1 MALILDSGVL
11 NVLVGILNSNIQK
24 SRISIPALAIRVNQ
38 NFQCMMMDENILGA
52 WCTLVRVT
60 EEGKYP
66 GALHLACFSSHVR
79 YTGG

>member
-11 NVLVGILNSNIQK
+11 KVVAGILNSNFQK
-24 SRISIPALAIRVNQ
+24 SRISIPTLAIRVNQ

-60 EEGKYP
+60 EGKYP